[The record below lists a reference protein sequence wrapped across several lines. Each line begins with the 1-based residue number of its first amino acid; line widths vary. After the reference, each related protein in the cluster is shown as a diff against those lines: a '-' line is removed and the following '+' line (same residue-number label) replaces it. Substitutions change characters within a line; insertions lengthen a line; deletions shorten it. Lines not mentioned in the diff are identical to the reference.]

1 MLALIP
7 STVYIIIIFI
17 LGITMIDRGNN
28 PIGDYK
34 SFSKYEGGQARQF
47 GDGGWGGGGYLVN
60 GKDKRGEQK
69 N

>member
-1 MLALIP
+1 MWLNLIVLALIP

-34 SFSKYEGGQARQF
+34 SFSKYEGGQAQQF
-47 GDGGWGGGGYLVN
+47 GEGGWGGGGD
-60 GKDKRGEQK
+60 GI
-69 N
+69 